1 MSRLRT
7 FAGLRSLA
15 GGIAQ
20 CEDGYLDDGI
30 VYNLL
35 AITDRVFPAGVGGEA
50 SFDAFY
56 VLVTY
61 SRRFRLYVSP
71 IVDGALLPETLL
83 DPLLDPAAEITKRFE
98 VPLRIDALNSLGQPV
113 GGKVAPRGGWFQLK
127 VRTAFDATYQPGAF
141 RIDEVLVTG
150 DVVVESLTPLAGAGA

>member
-1 MSRLRT
+1 MSRLRI

-35 AITDRVFPAGVGGEA
+35 AVTDRVFPGGVGGEA
-50 SFDAFY
+50 SFDAAY

-61 SRRFRLYVSP
+61 SRRFRLYVSAV
-71 IVDGALLPETLL
+71 IDGAIVSETLL
-83 DPLLDPAAEITKRFE
+83 DPGADPAAEITKRFE
-98 VPLRIDALNSLGQPV
+98 VPLRIDALNALGQAV
-113 GGKVAPRGGWFQLK
+113 GKVAPRGGWFQLRA
-127 VRTAFDATYQPGAF
+127 RTAFDATYQPGAF